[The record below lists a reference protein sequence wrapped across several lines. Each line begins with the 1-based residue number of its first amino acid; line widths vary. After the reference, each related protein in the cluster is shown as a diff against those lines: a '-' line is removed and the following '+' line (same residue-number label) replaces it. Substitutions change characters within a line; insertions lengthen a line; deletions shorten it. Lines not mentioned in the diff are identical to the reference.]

1 VLKNSSLKFARL
13 KSMAKKKLNSS
24 VQANSMGQPEADTI
38 QNIRTG
44 LFVRSLALARI
55 ALSSSRDLLTAKS
68 WTASHTDPELQK
80 RIEEQAKE
88 IAREL
93 GLLKGSVM
101 KVGQLLSMFGEHFL
115 PPHVNSILKT
125 LQCDSPSVEW
135 KSLEKMVRG
144 ELGTKYDDLEID
156 PLAFS
161 AASIGQVHR
170 AKVKSNG
177 KLLALK
183 IQYPGVEKAIENDI
197 RTLKTLL
204 NFAPGIP
211 KGERTALLLNE
222 VDEMLKREIDYH
234 GEASSY
240 IQFRELLAD
249 DKRFY
254 IPAIAKEFSTTKV
267 LAIELVNGYK
277 FDSDVILSLSQER
290 RNHLGQA
297 LLELYLRE
305 LFQFGQVQTD
315 AHIGNFL
322 VRLKGETNVDGSVN
336 ACDQI
341 VLLDYGAVRS
351 FSDEFLNNYAK
362 LVHGALTRDAVL
374 VSEAGTAIGFLKA
387 CDSPLVH
394 QEFYSFCSLVV
405 EPFQDM
411 AVPYSWEGNDL
422 PQRLANQLTRV
433 IQAREFRAPPREV
446 LFLDRKSTGL
456 YVLLSKIG
464 AKTNTQIHVRDAIKR
479 RLSPFFEH
487 SKA

>member
-1 VLKNSSLKFARL
+1 
-13 KSMAKKKLNSS
+13 MAKLKPKSS
-24 VQANSMGQPEADTI
+24 VHETSKGPADSETI

-44 LFVRSLALARI
+44 LFVRSLALARL
-55 ALSSSRDLLTAKS
+55 AMSSSRDLLTAKS
-68 WTASHTDPELQK
+68 WVASQTDPELQK
-80 RIEEQAKE
+80 RIEAQATEIAKE
-88 IAREL
+88 L
-93 GLLKGSVM
+93 GTLKGSVM

-115 PPHVNSILKT
+115 PPQVNSILKT
-125 LQCDSPSVEW
+125 LQCDSPPVEW
-135 KSLEKMVRG
+135 KCLEKMVQE
-144 ELGTKYDDLEID
+144 ELGSKFEDLEID

-170 AKVKSNG
+170 AKVKSSG

-197 RTLKTLL
+197 RALRTLL
-204 NFAPGIP
+204 TFAPGVP
-211 KGERTALLLNE
+211 KGERMSLLLAE
-222 VDEMLKREIDYH
+222 IDEMLKREVDYL
-234 GEASSY
+234 GEANSY
-240 IQFRELLAD
+240 LQFRELLAD
-249 DKRFY
+249 DKRLY
-254 IPAIAKEFSTTKV
+254 IPAIAKEFSTAKV
-267 LAIELVNGYK
+267 LAIELVNGHK
-277 FDSDVILSLSQER
+277 FDSDVILALPQER
-290 RNHLGQA
+290 RNRLGQA

-322 VRLKGETNVDGSVN
+322 VRLEGETNVDGSIN
-336 ACDQI
+336 ECDKI

-351 FSDEFLNNYAK
+351 FSPEFLNRYAK
-362 LVHGALTRDAVL
+362 LIHGALTDDTAL
-374 VSEAGTAIGFLKA
+374 VAEAGTEIGFLKA

-405 EPFQDM
+405 EPFQDTAM
-411 AVPYSWEGNDL
+411 PYSWQGNDL

-464 AKTNTQIHVRDAIKR
+464 AKTQAQVHVRDAIKR
-479 RLSPFFEH
+479 RLSPSSAH